1 MIEVH
6 VTPRDKLEWSVVMLL
21 FLLIRLKVPTGRK
34 PLTGHFPSDAE
45 IKVYVER
52 LCIGMYE

>member
-1 MIEVH
+1 MIQ
-6 VTPRDKLEWSVVMLL
+6 VTPHHKYEWSVVVLL

-34 PLTGHFPSDAE
+34 PLTGHFPSNAE
-45 IKVYVER
+45 IRPYVER